1 MRDHGRVSD
10 VDTTRVDRWLWAVR
24 VYKTRSLATSAC
36 QGGHVRVNG
45 ASAKPAT
52 KVRVGDTV
60 EARAGGDDRVLDVV
74 RIIEKRVSAPLAAEC
89 VVDRTPP
96 KPEAE
101 WVAPH
106 LVRDR
111 GAGRPTK
118 RDRREIDR
126 FLGR

>member
-1 MRDHGRVSD
+1 MDELES
-10 VDTTRVDRWLWAVR
+10 TRVDRWLWAVR
-24 VYKTRSLATSAC
+24 LFKTRSLATAAC

-45 ASAKPAT
+45 APAKPST
-52 KVRVGDTV
+52 KVRVGDRV

-74 RIIEKRVSAPLAAEC
+74 AVIEKRVSAPLAADC
-89 VVDRTPP
+89 VVDLTPP
-96 KPEAE
+96 KPDAE
-101 WVAPH
+101 WVAPP

-126 FLGR
+126 HRGR